1 MVNNTTNINKTKESL
16 NSDGQQYHQY
26 QQNKRKIK
34 FSFLHNGN
42 THYSLCMN
50 TRKLHNWNCFF
61 SYICI
66 HYAKYV
72 IHVFALLSLSL
83 LVTWLLHMLCW
94 NKDHKTNYQF
104 YSQLFQALTPV
115 SIDVKGSPLVKS
127 DSKPP
132 PKNTQKSNSDI
143 CITFAR
149 NYFTTSFETTFLVQL
164 MFGKPRYNPNSKE
177 YKLTAIGFDI
187 VGHSLFKPVV
197 I

>member
-1 MVNNTTNINKTKESL
+1 MVNNTTNINKTKERL
-16 NSDGQQYHQY
+16 NLACSTME
-26 QQNKRKIK
+26 I
-34 FSFLHNGN
+34 LII
-42 THYSLCMN
+42 LCAWI
-50 TRKLHNWNCFF
+50 LA
-61 SYICI
+61 SYII
-66 HYAKYV
+66 EIVFSVIFVYIMHYAKYV